1 MKERN
6 LTRGEF
12 LFQKGDHGNEMYI
25 IEEGQLDIPIHETR
39 AALSLQPGQ
48 LAGEHALIFDRPQ
61 NVSALCGSNTCR
73 VHVLYAPDFFA
84 LLKTQPALAESFRE
98 ICYRREFRQALC
110 HLTKKPFPKTEQ
122 ELRLAF
128 NVIDAN
134 GTGVIELEEVRAMIK
149 RFDPRYTEEQVQD
162 ILKALDLNHSGTV
175 SWEEFKR
182 IFRIRRGRQ
191 HM

>member
-12 LFQKGDHGNEMYI
+12 LFEKGDRGKEMYLV
-25 IEEGQLDIPIHETR
+25 EEGQLDIPINGTR

-48 LAGEHALIFDRPQ
+48 LAGEHALFFDRAQ
-61 NVSALCGSNTCR
+61 NVSAVCGSDTCK

-110 HLTKKPFPKTEQ
+110 HLTKKPFPKSED
-122 ELRLAF
+122 ELHMAF
-128 NVIDAN
+128 NVIDDN
-134 GTGVIELEEVRAMIK
+134 GTGVIELDEVRAMIK

-162 ILKALDLNHSGTV
+162 ILKALDLNHTGTV

-182 IFRIRRGRQ
+182 IFRTRRGRLP
-191 HM
+191 M